1 MTNVEKLAAIQL
13 DKAVRKA
20 KKRRDSLSVFACM
33 VPVILFAMHPA
44 LGVVAALV
52 PVIVWRTTNKIV
64 KQMKD

>member
-13 DKAVRKA
+13 DKAIRKA
-20 KKRRDSLSVFACM
+20 NKRRDSLSVLACM

-52 PVIVWRTTNKIV
+52 PVFVWRTTNKIIM
-64 KQMKD
+64 QMKD